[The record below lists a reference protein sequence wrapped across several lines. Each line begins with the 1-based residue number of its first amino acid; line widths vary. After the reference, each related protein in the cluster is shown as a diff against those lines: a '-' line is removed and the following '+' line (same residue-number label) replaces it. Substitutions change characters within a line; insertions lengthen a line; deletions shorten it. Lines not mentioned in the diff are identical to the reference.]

1 MWRFVI
7 YIECPCVLLYMAL
20 KYQHIQFNLFV
31 VHSQFALD
39 YRINIVIYENDMWK
53 MRFNLWLII
62 ESVWNDI
69 KVAHNSILLILLSWQ
84 QGIDGSSICRH
95 RFDFVVKLKYHN
107 RIIQLTTANFAIN
120 SNCARS
126 KWRTYFQSE
135 FIAGIKFNFQRVI
148 ILWFFFGAIFP
159 VDAYINTVTMSLP
172 IWYAKMCDW
181 KMHVCPILERHM
193 HARFHNNTLG
203 ISIFVSLKLA

>member
-7 YIECPCVLLYMAL
+7 YIECPCVAYGA
-20 KYQHIQFNLFV
+20 KISTHSIQFV
-31 VHSQFALD
+31 RCALSICFRLSHK
-39 YRINIVIYENDMWK
+39 YAFENDMWK

-62 ESVWNDI
+62 QSVWNDI

-95 RFDFVVKLKYHN
+95 QFDFVVKLKYRN

-120 SNCARS
+120 SKCARS
-126 KWRTYFQSE
+126 KWKTYFQSE
-135 FIAGIKFNFQRVI
+135 FVVGIKFNFQRVI

-159 VDAYINTVTMSLP
+159 VVAYINTVTMSLP
-172 IWYAKMCDW
+172 IRYAKMCDW
-181 KMHVCPILERHM
+181 KMHVCPILER
-193 HARFHNNTLG
+193 
-203 ISIFVSLKLA
+203 